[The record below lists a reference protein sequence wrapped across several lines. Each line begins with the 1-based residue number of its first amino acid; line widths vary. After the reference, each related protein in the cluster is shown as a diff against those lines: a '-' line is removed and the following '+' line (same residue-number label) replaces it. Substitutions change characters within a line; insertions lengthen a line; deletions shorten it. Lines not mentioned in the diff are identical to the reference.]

1 MHRFFIAVSRAV
13 VNCDD
18 SSGLAPHPLVWS
30 AGGLPKRRR
39 IAMLFEMLL
48 CFQVLFKLGIL
59 VGFVFLLF
67 AISAEDVC
75 LWPYHVEN
83 LIKFVTFLGSLHWP
97 SAGNDLGPGGVSYG
111 ELLILY
117 ELWAGER
124 LQFEKAVPR
133 CRRVDRPI
141 SVSAVP
147 FGPGIDIRRSCKL
160 LGAMLRALCA
170 LPGAL
175 GRFIPCAI
183 GANHNGLRHIGWV
196 KSAHGLT
203 SRPRETSDIR
213 FLDELLFLFGYPPMS
228 GGALLRGTLPLRY
241 FTSRFAHKV
250 PTWGLPFHGGVAF
263 ACWWCVGAF

>member
-1 MHRFFIAVSRAV
+1 MLPGPLQIWDSGWVRVPPVAV
-13 VNCDD
+13 
-18 SSGLAPHPLVWS
+18 
-30 AGGLPKRRR
+30 
-39 IAMLFEMLL
+39 
-48 CFQVLFKLGIL
+48 
-59 VGFVFLLF
+59 
-67 AISAEDVC
+67 SAEDVC
-75 LWPYHVEN
+75 LRPYSVEI
-83 LIKFVTFLGSLHWP
+83 LMKFVTFLGSLHWP
-97 SAGNDLGPGGVSYG
+97 SAGNDLGPGGVSYV

-133 CRRVDRPI
+133 CRRVDRSI

-170 LPGAL
+170 LLGGL

-183 GANHNGLRHIGWV
+183 GANHSRLRHIGWV
-196 KSAHGLT
+196 KSGHGLT

-213 FLDELLFLFGYPPMS
+213 FLDELLFSLW
-228 GGALLRGTLPLRY
+228 LPSYVWGCFAAWDSASEVLY
-241 FTSRFAHKV
+241 VSFFTSGSYLVSSFS
-250 PTWGLPFHGGVAF
+250 WWCCF